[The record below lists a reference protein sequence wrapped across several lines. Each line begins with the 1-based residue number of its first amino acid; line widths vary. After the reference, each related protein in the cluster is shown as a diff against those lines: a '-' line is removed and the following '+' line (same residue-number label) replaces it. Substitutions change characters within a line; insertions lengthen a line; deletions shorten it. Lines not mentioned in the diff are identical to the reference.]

1 MEWLA
6 LIAPILAVIVTPIS
20 LAVQGKRN
28 LKDREK
34 DRKHTEDMAKMRA
47 QTEREQHELSV
58 LSRRTDE
65 RIAALQSL
73 YIKALHELDSAFL
86 TVKDFGTTART
97 DEEQED
103 FIERTTSMLFLQW
116 EMTFLNQEEVSKIFD
131 AAGDELANALLAID
145 SREKTQHTNALDR
158 YENKLFEFIS
168 AAKESLVKL
177 SGV

>member
-20 LAVQGKRN
+20 LTVQGKRN

-65 RIAALQSL
+65 RITALQSL

-86 TVKDFGTTART
+86 TVKDFGTRVRT
-97 DEEQED
+97 HEEQES
-103 FIERTTSMLFLQW
+103 FIERTTAMLFLQW
-116 EMTFLNQEEVSKIFD
+116 EITFLNQQEVADIFD
-131 AAGDELANALLAID
+131 AAGDELVNAVVAID
-145 SREKTQHTNALDR
+145 SQEKTQHTNAVER
-158 YENKLFEFIS
+158 YEKKFIEFIS
-168 AAKESLVKL
+168 AAQQSLAKL